1 MPPKRGRDSTEPADG
16 SLDVLAKASV
26 VKQKIHDAENN
37 MVVLHNLCGC
47 SAEPNNTQ
55 VVFGNIVIQRNG
67 SRICAHHITDP
78 TVAYDMDRPPYFWIE
93 WLKKIFAPKKQC
105 VEEPVPTAAPAIN
118 SVNNKEFN
126 SVNNVNFNILLCLL
140 AKLPAHDKLVIV
152 RTEDGKIILQVLGTL
167 LDAVITI
174 EKGEYFECSTVT
186 EPGQLRLCVPW
197 ETPKPNEPLGAQ
209 VMVIP
214 EDAPS
219 WYMEIIGKGNRLVG
233 IHHYTNVGGIV
244 CITSPNQIERL
255 LFTRSQHPKFEKNKN
270 LVVVKTPGTPFSGVI
285 KTFKKRERDGYR
297 LENDELLPL
306 KGTQSL
312 DVVMQNFKR
321 DARF

>member
-1 MPPKRGRDSTEPADG
+1 MLPKRGRDSTEPADG
-16 SLDVLAKASV
+16 SLCVLADASEI
-26 VKQKIHDAENN
+26 KLTIHAAEND
-37 MVVLHNLCGC
+37 MVVISNLCGC
-47 SAEPNNTQ
+47 SAEPNQTH
-55 VVFGNIVIQRNG
+55 VVFGNIVIQRHG
-67 SRICAHHITDP
+67 SRIYAHHITDP
-78 TVAYDMDRPPYFWIE
+78 TVAYDMDRPPYFWME

-126 SVNNVNFNILLCLL
+126 ILLCLL

-152 RTEDGKIILQVLGTL
+152 RLENGKIILQVLGTL

-197 ETPKPNEPLGAQ
+197 ETPKPNQPLGAQ

-219 WYMEIIGKGNRLVG
+219 WYMEIIGEGNRLVG
-233 IHHYTNVGGIV
+233 IHHYTNVGGII
-244 CITSPNQIERL
+244 CLTAPKQTKRFQ
-255 LFTRSQHPKFEKNKN
+255 FTRSQRPAFDNNKN
-270 LVVVKTPGTPFSGVI
+270 LVVVKTPGTPFDGVV

-312 DVVMQNFKR
+312 DVVIQNFKR